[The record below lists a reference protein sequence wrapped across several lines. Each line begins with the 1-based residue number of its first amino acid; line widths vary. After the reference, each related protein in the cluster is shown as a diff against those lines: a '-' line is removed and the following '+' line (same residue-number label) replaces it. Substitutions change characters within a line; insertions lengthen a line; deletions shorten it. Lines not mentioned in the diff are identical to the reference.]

1 MEEPIVD
8 LVRKLSEQFRKF
20 LGACKESGD
29 VTIDDV
35 LRRLNSLQKKK

>member
-8 LVRKLSEQFRKF
+8 LARKLSVEFEKF
-20 LGACKESGD
+20 LEACKEAGD

-35 LRRLNSLQKKK
+35 LRRLNSLQEEE

>member
-1 MEEPIVD
+1 MEEPTVD
-8 LVRKLSEQFRKF
+8 LARKLLEQFKKF
-20 LGACKESGD
+20 LEACKEEGD